1 MANEEKTL
9 PPIGK
14 AEDLI
19 RRYLAAES
27 RFDAFLIIVSGLR
40 YTLAFF
46 VAWSALMLWL
56 GAWAFG

>member
-1 MANEEKTL
+1 MRNEEKTL
-9 PPIGK
+9 PPVGK

-27 RFDAFLIIVSGLR
+27 KFDAFLIFVGGLK

-46 VAWSALMLWL
+46 VAWSAFMVLV
-56 GAWAFG
+56 GAKVFG